1 MLRWWWH
8 FLQRKAIII
17 IEYGKTAVFLKDALE
32 MKKITYTR
40 IAVWLWQAMAKYC
53 SLRTKMIRRLN
64 QKTLLGIDSNIG
76 INSNILKYNYRCK
89 ILVNCTNLH
98 RRPKSQKQ
106 EKPGGLWFPSARHRL
121 PLTFVNK
128 PGGIL

>member
-1 MLRWWWH
+1 MPSLEGVH
-8 FLQRKAIII
+8 AAVVVALLAAESNDV
-17 IEYGKTAVFLKDALE
+17 EYGKTAVFLKDALE

-89 ILVNCTNLH
+89 ILVNCRNGFYKFAQTSK
-98 RRPKSQKQ
+98 KSK
-106 EKPGGLWFPSARHRL
+106 ARKTWRTL
-121 PLTFVNK
+121 VSVRKT
-128 PGGIL
+128 